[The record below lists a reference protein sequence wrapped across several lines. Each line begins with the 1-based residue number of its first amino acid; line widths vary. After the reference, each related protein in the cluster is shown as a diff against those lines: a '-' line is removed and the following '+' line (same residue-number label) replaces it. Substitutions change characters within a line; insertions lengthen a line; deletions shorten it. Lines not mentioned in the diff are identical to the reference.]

1 MHGHPKDK
9 DTVLIAKP
17 AGDDWLLS
25 AFNVYMQY
33 GDEWDTTVMLPIG
46 LFFKVLWL
54 VKCSFSKMELRV
66 TPICWLNMVPIACFG
81 TTN

>member
-54 VKCSFSKMELRV
+54 YS
-66 TPICWLNMVPIACFG
+66 
-81 TTN
+81 